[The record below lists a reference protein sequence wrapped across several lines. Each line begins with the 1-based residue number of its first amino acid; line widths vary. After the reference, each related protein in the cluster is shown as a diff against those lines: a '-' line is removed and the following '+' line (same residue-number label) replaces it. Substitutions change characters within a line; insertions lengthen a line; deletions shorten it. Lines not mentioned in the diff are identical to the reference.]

1 MSTVRPSGAGDE
13 AVGTGEV
20 RDGGSIIKGGAV
32 ASDSPVTNSL
42 SLADIADDFGA
53 ALGSKVIANDGTG
66 AATTDRVGV
75 RKALSGGTLAYNAGA
90 TKWVIQGGNVTST
103 LSGAANTALKS
114 AAADS
119 NGANATRDGIN
130 QVSAHRVLGSGVTTS
145 IDPLK
150 APSTTI
156 KGYFTKGGDAGSSR
170 NFIDPAVAG
179 GATDSA
185 DSAANP
191 TRAIPGELTYMF
203 GGKNPK
209 DDNYKSKE
217 TPES

>member
-13 AVGTGEV
+13 AVGTGEKI
-20 RDGGSIIKGGAV
+20 DGGSIIKGGAV
-32 ASDSPVTNSL
+32 ASDSPVTKSMT
-42 SLADIADDFGA
+42 LADIADDFGA
-53 ALGSKVIANDGTG
+53 AIGSKVLANDGTG
-66 AATTDRVGV
+66 SATTDRVGV
-75 RKALSGGTLAYNAGA
+75 RKAVSGGTLAYKAGA
-90 TKWVIQGGNVTST
+90 TKWVMQGGNVTST

-130 QVSAHRVLGSGVTTS
+130 QTSSHRVVGSGVSTS

-179 GATDSA
+179 GVTSSA
-185 DSAANP
+185 DSAANA

-203 GGKNPK
+203 GGKNPENK
-209 DDNYKSKE
+209 DYKSKE

>member
-1 MSTVRPSGAGDE
+1 M
-13 AVGTGEV
+13 
-20 RDGGSIIKGGAV
+20 
-32 ASDSPVTNSL
+32 
-42 SLADIADDFGA
+42 SLADIADDFGGVI
-53 ALGSKVIANDGTG
+53 GSKVNINIGTG

-75 RKALSGGTLAYNAGA
+75 DHAIASSGGTFAYNAGA
-90 TKWVIQGGNVTST
+90 TKWVMQGGNVTTT
-103 LSGAANTALKS
+103 LAGAANTALKS

-119 NGANATRDGIN
+119 NGANATRDGIS
-130 QVSAHRVLGSGVTTS
+130 QTSSHRVVGSGITTS

-179 GATDSA
+179 GATNSA

-203 GGKNPK
+203 GGKNPENK
-209 DDNYKSKE
+209 DYKSKE
-217 TPES
+217 APES

>member
-13 AVGTGEV
+13 AVGTGEK

-32 ASDSPVTNSL
+32 ASNSPMTKSM
-42 SLADIADDFGA
+42 SLADVADDFGGVI
-53 ALGSKVIANDGTG
+53 GSKVLANDGTG

-75 RKALSGGTLAYNAGA
+75 AKALAGGTLAYNAGA
-90 TKWVIQGGNVTST
+90 TKWVMQGGNVTST
-103 LSGAANTALKS
+103 LSGASNTALTS

-119 NGANATRDGIN
+119 NGANATRDGIS
-130 QVSAHRVLGSGVTTS
+130 QTSSHRVVGSGATTS
-145 IDPLK
+145 IDPYK

-156 KGYFTKGGDAGSSR
+156 NGYLTKGGDAGSSR
-170 NFIDPAVAG
+170 NFIDPATAG
-179 GATDSA
+179 GVTDSA

-203 GGKNPK
+203 GGKNPENK
-209 DDNYKSKE
+209 DYKSKE
-217 TPES
+217 APES

>member
-13 AVGTGEV
+13 AVGTGEK
-20 RDGGSIIKGGAV
+20 RDGGSIIKGGNV
-32 ASDSPVTNSL
+32 ASDSPVTKSM
-42 SLADIADDFGA
+42 SLADIADDFGGVI
-53 ALGSKVIANDGTG
+53 GSKVLANDGTG

-75 RKALSGGTLAYNAGA
+75 RKALSGGTLAYNAGS
-90 TKWVIQGGNVTST
+90 TKWVMQGGNVTST

-119 NGANATRDGIN
+119 NGANATRDGIS
-130 QVSAHRVLGSGVTTS
+130 QTSSHRVVGSGITTS

-179 GATDSA
+179 GATNSA

-203 GGKNPK
+203 GGKNPENK
-209 DDNYKSKE
+209 DYKSKE
-217 TPES
+217 APES